1 MRNFSLL
8 KFLALLLMAVCSATL
23 SMAQNVAKNVAKIG
37 TTEYATLEEA
47 VNSVAQGKKGYIYI
61 LADASFDKLSIDGK
75 QIIINLQTH
84 TVKGNSIDVNGV
96 EGVDTYLKILDS
108 KAKGLTVNKNDNYSV
123 SYTASGTL
131 ELTGS
136 ITAYEGAK
144 IKVESGKVVSTTNF
158 ALLAYGDVTGQSDV
172 ASSIEVAGGYVKAQ
186 EGCVSPRGRGAAATI
201 SGTAV
206 LESLDNAA
214 VMGNGT
220 YNSNE
225 KLGGTSITI
234 MGKCW
239 LIGRIQ
245 SDGYAACGIYHPQ
258 QGTLTI
264 KYSSGIPNIV
274 AVNGAGIVMRGG
286 TLDYRAGNITATGD
300 ANFTGKVGDSRVV
313 VGTSGIVYDRDCNYY
328 DVANAKIAISDNSGV
343 KKVVGAKSAI
353 EVVNENN
360 QAVDNVFDIQGG
372 TFSSDVSAY
381 VNTDG
386 GRETFEHEGTYYV
399 GKFKAQVEGGLKY
412 ETALTAI
419 NNAPAGSTVKLLKD
433 CSESGRAPEVTK
445 NVTLD
450 LNGKNLTF
458 SYITASKGG
467 NLTIKDSGN
476 GGTYTGTGANYS
488 VLVKKGGVFNLESG
502 TLTNS
507 STASGTSNV
516 VVRVEGGTAT
526 TPAAS
531 TANIKGGKI
540 ESKGTP
546 VFVRDPGATVNVS
559 GGDLV
564 GSGLACIA
572 GNGSDGMGGTTINVS
587 GGTLTAKPYDATSA
601 ACGIYHPNEGTL
613 TITGGTINVT
623 DGVGVLMRGGE
634 MTMTGGEIN
643 ATGDANRTGSVG
655 DTNQKIGVSGVIF
668 DRDANYPAV
677 ATTSI
682 SIDGKAKVNGAKE
695 AVELINTNNV
705 ADAKSAF
712 KLKGGTYNKDVS
724 ALLDAN
730 SVAEQKDGA
739 YVVTTYY
746 AQVGET
752 KYATLQA
759 AVDAVPEGGS
769 GNIEVIADATFNELK
784 IKDKTI
790 NLDLLKHTVKG
801 NYIDVYNDKGQAN
814 LNIKD
819 SSPDKALSVDKN
831 NDYAVSYTNS
841 GILEMTHIIGAYY
854 GAGINVESGTI
865 VSTNDMAL
873 SAIGDDTGQKDI
885 KSYIKITG
893 GYIKAKSYCAC
904 PEGRGASVTIEGNAV
919 LESLDNAAVAGNGTN
934 TATKKLGGTSISIGG
949 PCWLIGR
956 SQTEGDAACGIYH
969 PQQGTLTLKN
979 SSGIPNIVAVNGAGI
994 VMRGGTLDYQAGNI
1008 TATGDAN
1015 FTGKIGDSSVEVGT
1029 CGIVYDRDCGYY
1041 DVANAKINISDNSEE
1056 KKVVGTKSAIQ
1067 VINDKNQNIDGV
1079 FDIQGGNFS
1088 SDVSKYCA
1096 VGFTATPNS
1105 DGTYGISKVG
1115 DLSVMVAYDKSYE
1128 NVAEGGTVDI
1138 NMDTVNK
1145 IMVAKTE
1152 VANVNTTLTKTFA
1165 NTGWNA
1171 FFVPFD
1177 FTLTAEM
1184 LNDFEFAKLYAV
1196 IAENNAP
1203 VVNFKTVAAN
1213 EKISAYSPYLIKAK
1227 TVDSHSLN
1235 VGAVTYESNVGEPVY
1250 FDFTDKTYIFYPVME
1265 NTYIAA
1271 EKGYYLNSEKNSF
1284 VYNKNAGA
1292 YVPPLRFYMTIW
1304 DNKTEDYIVPTSGG
1318 ASKVKFC
1325 VIGEGEATGI
1335 TDIVGDAANASG
1347 KVYNLQGVL
1356 VGNTTEGLP
1365 KGVYI
1370 KNGRKVIVK

>member
-1 MRNFSLL
+1 M
-8 KFLALLLMAVCSATL
+8 
-23 SMAQNVAKNVAKIG
+23 SMAQNVAKIG
-37 TTEYATLEEA
+37 STEYATLEDA

-61 LADASFDKLSIDGK
+61 LADATFDKLSIDGK

-96 EGVDTYLKILDS
+96 EGVDTYLKILDA
-108 KAKGLTVNKNDNYSV
+108 KAKGLSVNKNDNYSV
-123 SYTASGTL
+123 PYTTSGTL

-136 ITAYEGAK
+136 IRAYKGAG
-144 IKVESGKVVSTTNF
+144 IKFESGTIVSKQDALF
-158 ALLAYGDVTGQSDV
+158 AVGDITGQKDI
-172 ASSIEVAGGYVKAQ
+172 ASYVKITGGYVKAQ
-186 EGCVSPRGRGAAATI
+186 EYGVSPQGRGASVTVDGAAVI
-201 SGTAV
+201 
-206 LESLDNAA
+206 ESLDNAA
-214 VMGNGT
+214 VAGNGT
-220 YNSNE
+220 YKDTE
-225 KLGGTSITI
+225 KRGGTSITI

-313 VGTSGIVYDRDCNYY
+313 VGTSGIVYDRDCGYY
-328 DVANAKIAISDNSGV
+328 DVANAKINISDNSGE

-353 EVVNENN
+353 QVINDKN
-360 QAVDNVFDIQGG
+360 QNIDGVFDIKGG
-372 TFSSDVSAY
+372 NFSSDVSAY
-381 VNTDG
+381 VNKTELEVFG
-386 GRETFEHEGTYYV
+386 HEGTYYV

-419 NNAPAGSTVKLLKD
+419 NKAPAGSTVVLLED
-433 CSESGRAPEVTK
+433 CSESGRAPEATK

-476 GGTYTGTGANYS
+476 GGTYNGTGANYS
-488 VLVKKGGVFNLESG
+488 VYVKKGGVFNLESG

-516 VVRVEGGTAT
+516 VVRVEGGTAK

-540 ESKGTP
+540 VSKGTP

-559 GGDLV
+559 GGELN

-601 ACGIYHPNEGTL
+601 ACGIYHPNVGTL
-613 TITGGTINVT
+613 KITGGTINVT
-623 DGVGVLMRGGE
+623 GGVGVLMRGGE

-682 SIDGKAKVNGAKE
+682 SIDGEAKVNGAKE

-712 KLKGGTYNKDVS
+712 KLKGGTYSSDIS
-724 ALLDAN
+724 ALLDEN

-759 AVDAVPEGGS
+759 AADAATAGQTVTVLNDVDMTTGRNLTVKAGKDIVLDMNGHSIKGANSPTNNINVLGKLTLKDSKENSTGKIYAETPYVRDVYSYGLIWVRDEGEFVMESGYVKAVIPEKTADNGQFGIVVNNGSKVTINGGTIEVGWSAITGEGGAA
-769 GNIEVIADATFNELK
+769 EPT
-784 IKDKTI
+784 
-790 NLDLLKHTVKG
+790 TVTV
-801 NYIDVYNDKGQAN
+801 N
-814 LNIKD
+814 
-819 SSPDKALSVDKN
+819 
-831 NDYAVSYTNS
+831 
-841 GILEMTHIIGAYY
+841 
-854 GAGINVESGTI
+854 
-865 VSTNDMAL
+865 
-873 SAIGDDTGQKDI
+873 
-885 KSYIKITG
+885 
-893 GYIKAKSYCAC
+893 
-904 PEGRGASVTIEGNAV
+904 
-919 LESLDNAAVAGNGTN
+919 
-934 TATKKLGGTSISIGG
+934 GGTLIST
-949 PCWLIGR
+949 
-956 SQTEGDAACGIYH
+956 SDFAIYH
-969 PQQGTLTLKN
+969 PQSGKLIINKN
-979 SSGIPNIVAVNGAGI
+979 ATIYGAGGAI
-994 VMRGGTLDYQAGNI
+994 AMRGGELEVNGGVLTSKGKGDTGTWGNGTGNMNNAALNFCKPYRDVKATITGGAI
-1008 TATGDAN
+1008 TAEGDAVLIDAQPVE
-1015 FTGKIGDSSVEVGT
+1015 GKEVSLAISGGT
-1029 CGIVYDRDCGYY
+1029 Y
-1041 DVANAKINISDNSEE
+1041 
-1056 KKVVGTKSAIQ
+1056 
-1067 VINDKNQNIDGV
+1067 
-1079 FDIQGGNFS
+1079 S

-1096 VGFTATPNS
+1096 VGFTATPNT

-1115 DLSVMVAYDKSYE
+1115 DLSVMVAYDKGYD

-1184 LNDFEFAKLYAV
+1184 LNNFEFATLYNASLKNGNGSTI
-1196 IAENNAP
+1196 IAYHEA
-1203 VVNFKTVAAN
+1203 KAGET
-1213 EKISAYSPYLIKAK
+1213 ITAYLPCLIKAK
-1227 TVDSHSLN
+1227 ATGEQKLA
-1235 VGAVTYESNVGEPVY
+1235 VGEVTYKNRITTKDCSSITEIY
-1250 FDFTDKTYIFYPVME
+1250 TFYPVME
-1265 NTYIAA
+1265 NTYTAA
-1271 EKGYYLNSEKNSF
+1271 EYGYYLDSETNSF
-1284 VYNKNAGA
+1284 VYNVNAGA
-1292 YVPPLRFYMTIW
+1292 YIPPLKYYMTIQNRS
-1304 DNKTEDYIVPTSGG
+1304 DGSYIVPTSGG
-1318 ASKVKFC
+1318 ASQAKFC

-1370 KNGRKVIVK
+1370 KNGRKIIVK